1 MRETT
6 KPAETS
12 GVTQAT
18 QTNDGSGSPTTGAKE
33 ALRGMDYDAQVAA
46 LAPVQASTASGAPVQ
61 MQGGDDKITWVPGID
76 IGKASSYDA
85 GGGHSYK
92 DHGAHT
98 TKEQHMTRLRTGIAP
113 SGRAS
118 AVPPSAPGSSK
129 FDSDGLHESA
139 LKAAE
144 TQLIEKNK
152 NKTRKRGINGKI
164 GVSGAGT
171 IFTRDNKEETATDV
185 HVDVH
190 VVDGKFNINTAF
202 PTK

>member
-6 KPAETS
+6 KPSETS
-12 GVTQAT
+12 TVASSNKTS
-18 QTNDGSGSPTTGAKE
+18 GSGGPATTGVKE
-33 ALRGMDYDAQVAA
+33 SLRGMDYDAQVAA
-46 LAPVQASTASGAPVQ
+46 LTPVQASMAGGAPVQ

-76 IGKASSYDA
+76 VGKASTYDA

-118 AVPPSAPGSSK
+118 AVPSSAPGSSK

-144 TQLIEKNK
+144 TQLVANNK

-185 HVDVH
+185 HVDVQ